1 MHGVPIKYP
10 SIVVASMDANQAI
23 QRIRLLHVNENIDA
37 VLKAIYL
44 NGPMDDESLQDIVP
58 YPQLIDETIEIMYG
72 MDLIVQREMPESEV
86 VRGPVPS
93 GD

>member
-1 MHGVPIKYP
+1 
-10 SIVVASMDANQAI
+10 MDANQAI
-23 QRIRLLHVNENIDA
+23 QRIRLLQVNENIDA

-72 MDLIVQREMPESEV
+72 MNLIVRMEMPESEV
-86 VRGPVPS
+86 IRGPVPS

>member
-1 MHGVPIKYP
+1 
-10 SIVVASMDANQAI
+10 MDANQAI
-23 QRIRLLHVNENIDA
+23 QRIRLLQVNENIDA

-72 MDLIVQREMPESEV
+72 MDLIVRREMPESEV
-86 VRGPVPS
+86 VRSPVPS

>member
-1 MHGVPIKYP
+1 
-10 SIVVASMDANQAI
+10 MDANQAI
-23 QRIRLLHVNENIDA
+23 QRIRLLQVNENIDA

-58 YPQLIDETIEIMYG
+58 YPQLIDETIEIMYC
-72 MDLIVQREMPESEV
+72 MDLIIRRAMRESEV
-86 VRGPVPS
+86 VRSPVLS